1 MKKVAN
7 IGEKIGNRQ
16 KDENSKKKK
25 KSKENLETK
34 TSVIEMKNSFD
45 DLISILD

>member
-25 KSKENLETK
+25 NQKK
-34 TSVIEMKNSFD
+34 I
-45 DLISILD
+45 